1 MRTEQNRG
9 PAAIVIARKNSRSR
23 SRRKA
28 IHFYKRFAPGEAIS
42 RSSLAS
48 AQRAGRLGGLETGAS
63 CLHLSL
69 LVIPSSFGIRD
80 SDFVIVRSR
89 NSKTTML
96 LDYYHEQEYVHEF

>member
-28 IHFYKRFAPGEAIS
+28 IRFYKRFAPGEAIS

-69 LVIPSSFGIRD
+69 LVIRD

-96 LDYYHEQEYVHEF
+96 LDYDHEQEYEHEF

>member
-9 PAAIVIARKNSRSR
+9 PAAIVIARKIWRSG

-28 IHFYKRFAPGEAIS
+28 IRFYKRFAPAEAIS
-42 RSSLAS
+42 RSQLGLGT
-48 AQRAGRLGGLETGAS
+48 AGRSPRRTGDRRFLFASLPLG
-63 CLHLSL
+63 HSL
-69 LVIPSSFGIRD
+69 VIRD